1 MKIRSVSDP
10 TLPERARALPG
21 LELLAGV
28 RGVFLV
34 GGAVRD
40 LLRAETPEDLDLA
53 VEGELGPVLARLGEP
68 AARHERFGTATVIV
82 GGRRIDLARTRAES
96 YPRPGALPEVRPAGI
111 GEDLRRRDFTV
122 NTLALDLASGELR
135 SVPGAEADVAAGR
148 LRVLH
153 PRSFADDP
161 TRLLRM
167 ARYAGRL
174 GFRVEEETGA
184 RARAAVCGGALG
196 TVSGPRIGTE
206 VGLLAREPLAAWAAL
221 RELGADEAIVPGFGL
236 RDPDLAARALERLG
250 PDDHPDRVVLA
261 LVFAG
266 VEDPH
271 ALARRLGL
279 PAPEPVVAVRGRS
292 RTEVADALRSPE
304 QAAIAAALGGEEEAG
319 WWLEEGRRLALEITG
334 DDLRA
339 AGVAPGPE
347 MGRAL
352 RAVLAAKRE
361 GEVSG
366 RPAELAFALR
376 ILGA

>member
-1 MKIRSVSDP
+1 VKIRSVSDP

-40 LLRAETPEDLDLA
+40 LLRAQAPEDLDLA

-184 RARAAVCGGALG
+184 RASAAVCGGALG

-221 RELGADEAIVPGFGL
+221 RELGADEAIAPGFGL
-236 RDPDLAARALERLG
+236 RDPDLAARALGRLG
-250 PDDHPDRVVLA
+250 ADDHPDRVVLA
-261 LVFAG
+261 LAFAG

-352 RAVLAAKRE
+352 RAVLAAKRD

-366 RPAELAFALR
+366 RPAELALALR

>member
-21 LELLAGV
+21 LELLARV

-40 LLRAETPEDLDLA
+40 LLLSETPEDLDLA

-96 YPRPGALPEVRPAGI
+96 YPRPGALPEVRSAGI

-135 SVPGAEADVAAGR
+135 SVPGAEEDLAARR

-206 VGLLAREPLAAWAAL
+206 VGLLAREPVAAWAAL
-221 RELGADEAIVPGFGL
+221 RELGADEAITPGFGL
-236 RDPDLAARALERLG
+236 RDPDLAARALGRLG
-250 PDDHPDRVVLA
+250 ADDHPDRVVLA
-261 LVFAG
+261 LAFAG
-266 VEDPH
+266 VENPR

-352 RAVLAAKRE
+352 RAVLAAKRD

-366 RPAELAFALR
+366 RPAELALALR

>member
-184 RARAAVCGGALG
+184 RARAAVCGAALG

-236 RDPDLAARALERLG
+236 RDPDLAARALGRLG

-352 RAVLAAKRE
+352 RAVLAAKRD

-366 RPAELAFALR
+366 RPAELALALR

>member
-40 LLRAETPEDLDLA
+40 LLRAETSEDLDLA
-53 VEGELGPVLARLGEP
+53 VEGELGPVLARRGEP

-82 GGRRIDLARTRAES
+82 GGRRIDLAHTRAES

-135 SVPGAEADVAAGR
+135 SVPGAEADLAAGR

-221 RELGADEAIVPGFGL
+221 RELGADEAIIPGFGL
-236 RDPDLAARALERLG
+236 RDPDLAARALGRLG

-366 RPAELAFALR
+366 RPAELALALR

>member
-1 MKIRSVSDP
+1 VKIRSVSDP

-21 LELLAGV
+21 LELLARV

-40 LLRAETPEDLDLA
+40 LLLSETPEDLDLA

-96 YPRPGALPEVRPAGI
+96 YPRPGALPEVRSAGI

-135 SVPGAEADVAAGR
+135 SVPGAEEDLAARR
-148 LRVLH
+148 LRVLY

-206 VGLLAREPLAAWAAL
+206 VGLLAREPVAAWAAL
-221 RELGADEAIVPGFGL
+221 RELGADEAITPGFGL
-236 RDPDLAARALERLG
+236 RDPDLAARALGRLG
-250 PDDHPDRVVLA
+250 ADDHPDRVVLA
-261 LVFAG
+261 LAFAG
-266 VEDPH
+266 VENPR

-352 RAVLAAKRE
+352 RAVLAAKRD

-366 RPAELAFALR
+366 RPAELALALR

>member
-82 GGRRIDLARTRAES
+82 GGRRIDLARTRAEY

-122 NTLALDLASGELR
+122 NTLALDLTSGELR

-196 TVSGPRIGTE
+196 TVSGPRIATE

-221 RELGADEAIVPGFGL
+221 RELGADEAIAPGFGL
-236 RDPDLAARALERLG
+236 RDPDLAARALGRLG
-250 PDDHPDRVVLA
+250 ADDHPDRVVLA
-261 LVFAG
+261 LAFAG

-366 RPAELAFALR
+366 RPAELALALR

>member
-135 SVPGAEADVAAGR
+135 SVPGAEADVAARR

-236 RDPDLAARALERLG
+236 RDPDLAARALGRLG
-250 PDDHPDRVVLA
+250 ADDHPDRVVLA
-261 LVFAG
+261 LAFAG

-366 RPAELAFALR
+366 RPAELALALR

>member
-366 RPAELAFALR
+366 RPAELALALR

>member
-135 SVPGAEADVAAGR
+135 SVPGAEEDLAAGR

-206 VGLLAREPLAAWAAL
+206 VGLLAREPVAAWAAL

-236 RDPDLAARALERLG
+236 RDPDLAARALGRLG

-261 LVFAG
+261 LLFAG

-366 RPAELAFALR
+366 RPAELALALR

>member
-1 MKIRSVSDP
+1 VKIRSVSDP

-40 LLRAETPEDLDLA
+40 LLRAQAPEDLDLA

-82 GGRRIDLARTRAES
+82 GGRQIDLARTRAES

-184 RARAAVCGGALG
+184 RASAAVCGGALG

-221 RELGADEAIVPGFGL
+221 RELGADEAIAPGFGL
-236 RDPDLAARALERLG
+236 RDPDLAARALGRLG
-250 PDDHPDRVVLA
+250 ADDHPDRVVLA
-261 LVFAG
+261 LAFAG

-352 RAVLAAKRE
+352 RAVLAAKRD

-366 RPAELAFALR
+366 RPAELALALR

>member
-1 MKIRSVSDP
+1 VKIRSVSDP

-236 RDPDLAARALERLG
+236 RDPDLAARALGRLG

-366 RPAELAFALR
+366 RPAELALALR

>member
-40 LLRAETPEDLDLA
+40 LLRAQAPEDLDLA

-184 RARAAVCGGALG
+184 RASAAVCGGALG

-221 RELGADEAIVPGFGL
+221 RELGADEAIAPGFGL
-236 RDPDLAARALERLG
+236 RDPDLAARALGRLG
-250 PDDHPDRVVLA
+250 ADDHPDRVVLA
-261 LVFAG
+261 LAFAG

-352 RAVLAAKRE
+352 RAVLAAKRD

-366 RPAELAFALR
+366 RPAELALALR

>member
-1 MKIRSVSDP
+1 VKIRSVSDP

-221 RELGADEAIVPGFGL
+221 RELGADEAITPGFGL
-236 RDPDLAARALERLG
+236 RDPDLAARALGRLG
-250 PDDHPDRVVLA
+250 ADDHPDRVVLA
-261 LVFAG
+261 LAFAG
-266 VEDPH
+266 VENPR

-366 RPAELAFALR
+366 RPAELALALR

>member
-236 RDPDLAARALERLG
+236 RDPDLAARALGRLG

-366 RPAELAFALR
+366 RPAELALALR

>member
-1 MKIRSVSDP
+1 VKIRSVSDP

-236 RDPDLAARALERLG
+236 RDPDLAARALGRLG
-250 PDDHPDRVVLA
+250 ADDHPDRVVLA

-366 RPAELAFALR
+366 RPAELALALR

>member
-40 LLRAETPEDLDLA
+40 LLLSETLEDLDLA

-196 TVSGPRIGTE
+196 TVSGPRIATE

-236 RDPDLAARALERLG
+236 RDPDLAARALGRLG
-250 PDDHPDRVVLA
+250 ADDHPDRVVLA
-261 LVFAG
+261 LAFAG

-366 RPAELAFALR
+366 RPAELALALR

>member
-40 LLRAETPEDLDLA
+40 LLRAETSEDLDLA

-82 GGRRIDLARTRAES
+82 GGRRIDLAHTRAES

-135 SVPGAEADVAAGR
+135 SVPGAEADLAAGR

-221 RELGADEAIVPGFGL
+221 RELGADEAIIPGFGL
-236 RDPDLAARALERLG
+236 RDPDLAARALGRLG

-366 RPAELAFALR
+366 RPAELALALR

>member
-40 LLRAETPEDLDLA
+40 LLRAQAPEDLDLA

-135 SVPGAEADVAAGR
+135 SVPGAEEDLAAGR

-184 RARAAVCGGALG
+184 RASAAVCGGALG

-206 VGLLAREPLAAWAAL
+206 VGLLAREPVAAWAAL
-221 RELGADEAIVPGFGL
+221 RELGADEAIAPGFGL
-236 RDPDLAARALERLG
+236 RDPDLAARALGRLG

-261 LVFAG
+261 LLFAG

-352 RAVLAAKRE
+352 RAVLAAKRD

-366 RPAELAFALR
+366 RPAELALALR

>member
-1 MKIRSVSDP
+1 VKIRSVSDP

>member
-40 LLRAETPEDLDLA
+40 LLRAETPQDLDLA
-53 VEGELGPVLARLGEP
+53 AEGELGPVLARLGEP

-135 SVPGAEADVAAGR
+135 SVPGAEADLAARR

-206 VGLLAREPLAAWAAL
+206 VGLLAHEPLAAWAAL

-236 RDPDLAARALERLG
+236 RDPDLAARALGRLG

-261 LVFAG
+261 LAFAG

-304 QAAIAAALGGEEEAG
+304 QAAIAAALGGEEEAR

-366 RPAELAFALR
+366 RPAELALALR

>member
-1 MKIRSVSDP
+1 VKIRSVSDP

-135 SVPGAEADVAAGR
+135 SVPGAEEDLAAGR

-206 VGLLAREPLAAWAAL
+206 VGLLAREPVAAWAAL

-236 RDPDLAARALERLG
+236 RDPDLAARALGRLG

-261 LVFAG
+261 LLFAG

-366 RPAELAFALR
+366 RPAELALALR

>member
-1 MKIRSVSDP
+1 VKIRSVSDP

-135 SVPGAEADVAAGR
+135 SVPGAEADVAARR

-236 RDPDLAARALERLG
+236 RDPDLAARALGRLG
-250 PDDHPDRVVLA
+250 ADDHPDRVVLA
-261 LVFAG
+261 LAFAG

-366 RPAELAFALR
+366 RPAELALALR

>member
-236 RDPDLAARALERLG
+236 RDPDLAARALGRLG
-250 PDDHPDRVVLA
+250 ADDHPDRVVLA

-366 RPAELAFALR
+366 RPAELALALR

>member
-21 LELLAGV
+21 LELLARV

-40 LLRAETPEDLDLA
+40 LLLSETPEDLDLA

-96 YPRPGALPEVRPAGI
+96 YPRPGALPEVRSAGI

-135 SVPGAEADVAAGR
+135 SVPGAEEDLAARR
-148 LRVLH
+148 LRVLY

-206 VGLLAREPLAAWAAL
+206 VGLLAREPVAAWAAL
-221 RELGADEAIVPGFGL
+221 RELGADEAITPGFGL
-236 RDPDLAARALERLG
+236 RDPDLAARALGRLG
-250 PDDHPDRVVLA
+250 ADDHPDRVVLA
-261 LVFAG
+261 LAFAG
-266 VEDPH
+266 VENPR

-352 RAVLAAKRE
+352 RAVLAAKRD

-366 RPAELAFALR
+366 RPAELALALR

>member
-40 LLRAETPEDLDLA
+40 LLLSETPEDLDLA

-96 YPRPGALPEVRPAGI
+96 YPRPGALPEVRSAGI

-135 SVPGAEADVAAGR
+135 SVPGAEEDLAARR

-184 RARAAVCGGALG
+184 RAREAVCGGALG

-206 VGLLAREPLAAWAAL
+206 VGLLAREPVAAWAAL

-236 RDPDLAARALERLG
+236 RDPDLAARALGRLG

-352 RAVLAAKRE
+352 RAVLAAKRD

-366 RPAELAFALR
+366 RPAELALALR